1 MASKTKELTE
11 PKGKNKKRCDGCG
24 RPEYA
29 VMCSGPIQGLAD
41 SELEKWLKS
50 ETNIPFA
57 HFVKKVH
64 EGFAFIH
71 FNSHFDASAFFQT
84 YKGVMDCFIEKKG
97 KFEVRISETFYFGTE
112 TKVVYLDFQ
121 TPLNKRQRTTVG
133 DDQPVV
139 ASSSRNSSFFEISAE
154 NNQNVPR
161 NIDPEQNRCIS
172 IGSTPVQDV
181 SVNETQFEAPCNIGS
196 KQNRCISISSI
207 SKQDDSAPFD
217 IYNNTRNVNE
227 TQSKAPYDI
236 NSEQGYAPF
245 AIYNDIQNGYIN
257 IIVFTPSITSKKDLE
272 IIHSGDYE
280 ITIMARLQTIGV
292 LGFVFI
298 NNLPNRLEVKVTL
311 PNRIDEDCKAKVT
324 INNGVTL
331 ISLKSKNSK
340 RRIMIE

>member
-1 MASKTKELTE
+1 
-11 PKGKNKKRCDGCG
+11 RCNGCG

-29 VMCSGPIQGLAD
+29 VMCSGPIHELTD
-41 SELEKWLKS
+41 SELEKWLKT
-50 ETNIPFA
+50 ETNIPFT

-64 EGFAFIH
+64 EG
-71 FNSHFDASAFFQT
+71 AFFQT

-97 KFEVRISETFYFGTE
+97 KFVVRISETFYFGTE
-112 TKVVYLDFQ
+112 TKVVYSD

-139 ASSSRNSSFFEISAE
+139 AASE
-154 NNQNVPR
+154 NNQNAPR
-161 NIDPEQNRCIS
+161 NINPEQNRCIS
-172 IGSTPVQDV
+172 IGSTPVQDI
-181 SVNETQFEAPCNIGS
+181 SVNETQFEAPCNIGLD
-196 KQNRCISISSI
+196 CISIGSTPE
-207 SKQDDSAPFD
+207 QDESAPFD

-245 AIYNDIQNGYIN
+245 AIYNDIRNGYMN
-257 IIVFTPSITSKKDLE
+257 IIVFTPSITSKKDIE
-272 IIHSGDYE
+272 IIHSGNHE
-280 ITIMARLQTIGV
+280 ITIMARLQTISIS
-292 LGFVFI
+292 GFVFI

-311 PNRIDEDCKAKVT
+311 PNRIDEDCKAKVM

-340 RRIMIE
+340 C